1 MDIQVAMIRGQ
12 RWAVEALEIFCMKLV
27 KKIGNFLRE
36 VAQLAK
42 LAEAHLVGAY
52 HLLPPQ
58 HTPTYVVTPTT
69 KQLGDFT
76 SSLCTGPDIAT
87 DAEAE
92 APVRIVALP
101 AQILPPPIRSQR
113 SFHCAAQFTCLI
125 LPVVLFEAL
134 VPVIYSRC
142 ASNVENEYYY
152 SLWCINAYYYFCAPW
167 MALPIRRAVSFR
179 RACVMS
185 VPRAESR

>member
-1 MDIQVAMIRGQ
+1 MDIQVAMIRVQ

-42 LAEAHLVGAY
+42 LAESHLVGAY

-69 KQLGDFT
+69 KQLVGDFT

-134 VPVIYSRC
+134 VPVIISRF
-142 ASNVENEYYY
+142 ASVLENE
-152 SLWCINAYYYFCAPW
+152 
-167 MALPIRRAVSFR
+167 
-179 RACVMS
+179 
-185 VPRAESR
+185 